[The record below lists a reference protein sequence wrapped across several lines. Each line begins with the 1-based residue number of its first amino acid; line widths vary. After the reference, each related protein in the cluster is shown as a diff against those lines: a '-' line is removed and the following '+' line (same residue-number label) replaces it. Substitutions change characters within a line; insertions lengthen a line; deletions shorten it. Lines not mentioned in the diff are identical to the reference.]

1 MVDRRQDKKKKKI
14 VSYKFHVDYYVT
26 IYVLVTDTSIICIV
40 TSVYKKLIIKAVV
53 TLTVLKIRTKVS
65 YLNMTRV
72 WD

>member
-1 MVDRRQDKKKKKI
+1 
-14 VSYKFHVDYYVT
+14 VT